1 MNKNDVQW
9 KGNFNAVITPF
20 NENGQINNLDFQK
33 NIELLIGEGI
43 NGIIVAGCTG
53 EFWALSD
60 DERVELYS
68 LAVEAA
74 SGKVPVIAGT
84 SHMLTDQVINLSQ
97 RAKETGVDGLMIT
110 PPYYILP
117 NEVEIIEHY
126 QQISDNVNLPILV
139 YNIPKRVGVT
149 TSPALLLK
157 LTEINNIV
165 AVKQSSSGFSDVVE
179 TVELCGEKI
188 VVFAGHSVTRGFP
201 CVAMGADGFVS
212 SVEPQIMGKT
222 AIELY
227 EISKSGNTENAR
239 NLQQKLIKLDE
250 AVHGLGTFPSALKAA
265 MNVMGRPGGYPRKP
279 ILPLNEGEINK
290 LESIMSKIDL

>member
-20 NENGQINNLDFQK
+20 NENGHINSLDFQR

-74 SGKVPVIAGT
+74 AGKVPVIAGT

-126 QQISDNVNLPILV
+126 QQISENVDLPILV

-157 LTEINNIV
+157 LAEINNIV

-212 SVEPQIMGKT
+212 SVEPQIMGKA

-227 EISKSGNTENAR
+227 EISKSGNTDNAR
-239 NLQQKLIKLDE
+239 NIQQKLIKLDE
-250 AVHGLGTFPSALKAA
+250 AVHGLGTFPSSLKAA
-265 MNVMGRPGGYPRKP
+265 MNVKGRPGGYPRKP
-279 ILPLNEGEINK
+279 ILPLNEGEISK